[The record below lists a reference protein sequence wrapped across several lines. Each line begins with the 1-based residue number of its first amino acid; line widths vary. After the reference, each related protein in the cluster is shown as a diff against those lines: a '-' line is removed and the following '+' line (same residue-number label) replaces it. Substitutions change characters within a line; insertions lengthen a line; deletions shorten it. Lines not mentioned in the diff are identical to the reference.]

1 MAYESRI
8 YIVNYRNGYA
18 ETVMKFNLCE
28 MGSESGFR
36 SLFKEPIDFEIFV
49 DSNTAT
55 STDKYGD
62 CIKEGDLQEIIAW
75 LEAWPDTKT
84 YRRIPPFLAALKALD
99 PGEWENLKIL
109 HYGY

>member
-8 YIVNYRNGYA
+8 YIVNYRSGYA

-28 MGSESGFR
+28 MGNENGFR

-55 STDKYGD
+55 DTDKYGD
-62 CIKEGDLQEIIAW
+62 RIQEGDLQEVIAW
-75 LEAWPDTKT
+75 LEAWPET
-84 YRRIPPFLAALKALD
+84 
-99 PGEWENLKIL
+99 
-109 HYGY
+109 

>member
-8 YIVNYRNGYA
+8 YIVNYRSGYA

-28 MGSESGFR
+28 MGNENGFR

-55 STDKYGD
+55 DTDKYGD
-62 CIKEGDLQEIIAW
+62 RIKEGDLQEVIAW
-75 LEAWPDTKT
+75 LEAWPETKT
-84 YRRIPPFLAALKALD
+84 YRRVPPFLAALKAFD
-99 PGEWENLKIL
+99 PVEWENLKIL

>member
-8 YIVNYRNGYA
+8 YIVNYRSGYA

-28 MGSESGFR
+28 MGNENGFR

-55 STDKYGD
+55 DTDKYGD
-62 CIKEGDLQEIIAW
+62 RIKEGDLQEVIAW
-75 LEAWPDTKT
+75 LEAWPETKT
-84 YRRIPPFLAALKALD
+84 YRRVPPFLAALKAFD